1 MRRTILAGLAVLALG
16 AAPLCAAPLGATAQ
30 PAALPAA
37 IFTDPPAD
45 AAHPPRM
52 EVLHIPSGGVE
63 INGVAYLAGGAGPH
77 PTVILLHGLPGN
89 EKNLDLAQAIRRAG
103 WSVVTFNYR
112 GSWGSPGTF
121 SFEGNLADAK
131 AVLAY
136 VREPANAAKLGI
148 DTHRLVIAGH
158 SMGGWVTALT
168 AAHDPGL
175 AGTVLISAADMGGR
189 GARPAAKAIVVKSM
203 EGNMES
209 LAGTSPEK
217 MADEIIGFS
226 PRLSFNAEVAKGLA
240 GKPLLVLTSD
250 DGLAP
255 NAERLAEAVQEAGGK
270 SVILR
275 HEATDHSWSGRRI
288 ALEADVI
295 TWLQGLK

>member
-1 MRRTILAGLAVLALG
+1 MRRAILLAAMLALG
-16 AAPLCAAPLGATAQ
+16 ALPAAAQ
-30 PAALPAA
+30 PASLPAA

-136 VREPANAAKLGI
+136 VRDPANAAKLGI
-148 DTHRLVIAGH
+148 DTHKLVVMGH

-168 AAHDPGL
+168 AAQDPGL
-175 AGTVLISAADMGGR
+175 AGAALISAADMGGQ
-189 GARPAAKAIVVKSM
+189 GAVPGAKAIVVKSM
-203 EGNMES
+203 AGNMES

-250 DGLAP
+250 DGLAA
-255 NAERLAEAVQEAGGK
+255 NAERLAKAVQDAGGR
-270 SVILR
+270 SVVVR

-288 ALEADVI
+288 ALETQVI
-295 TWLQGLK
+295 SWLQGLK